1 MSYKIE
7 EIEGVGEAF
16 GQKLRA
22 AGIAT
27 TDAMLEKG
35 RTPAGRKAIA
45 EETGISPKLVLEWVN
60 RADLKRVKG
69 IGTQYS
75 DLLEHAGVDTVVEL
89 GTRNAA
95 NLHAKIAE
103 VNEQKKLVRQL
114 PTLASVEDWVAQA
127 KELPRG
133 IEY

>member
-75 DLLEHAGVDTVVEL
+75 DLLEHAGIDTVVEL

>member
-103 VNEQKKLVRQL
+103 VNEQKNLVRQL